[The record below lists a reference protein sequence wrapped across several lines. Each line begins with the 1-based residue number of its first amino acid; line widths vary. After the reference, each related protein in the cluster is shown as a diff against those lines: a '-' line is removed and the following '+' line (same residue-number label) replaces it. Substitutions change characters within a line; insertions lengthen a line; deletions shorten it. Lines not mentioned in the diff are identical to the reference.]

1 MGAAR
6 AAAAAAILAGST
18 GFASAATWAELAPLF
33 AEHCTVC
40 HSGDSAPLGLR
51 LDSLEGVLAG
61 SENGPVVVAG
71 DPEAS
76 ELVRRLR
83 GTSEPRM
90 PLTGPPWLDE
100 ADIARIERWIAE
112 GMPAGAETADTAEAG
127 TVPARPAPPGPGEPV
142 LFSHVEP
149 ILLARCV
156 KCHRRAD
163 GYQPPEGLVLAT
175 YADVLA
181 GGERVVV
188 VPGRPLHSELI
199 RRVRGLSQP
208 RMPFDGP
215 PWLDEEEIALLGRWI
230 ADGARDAE
238 GRPAP
243 VPAGREVRYRG
254 ILTQRWAVDGAEVVV
269 DGATRMR
276 KLPAVGEPAEIR
288 GVVLPDGRVRA
299 TRIRRR

>member
-1 MGAAR
+1 MRAAR
-6 AAAAAAILAGST
+6 KAAAALLVAGSPST
-18 GFASAATWAELAPLF
+18 AGAVDWAELAPLF
-33 AEHCTVC
+33 AQHCTVC

-51 LDSLEGVLAG
+51 LDSLDGLLAG

-71 DPEAS
+71 DPAAS

-83 GTSEPRM
+83 GISQPRM
-90 PLTGPPWLDE
+90 PLTGPPWLEE
-100 ADIARIERWIAE
+100 ADITRIEQWIAD
-112 GMPAGAETADTAEAG
+112 GMPTGAETADTGDAVSAS
-127 TVPARPAPPGPGEPV
+127 ARPEPPGPGEPV
-142 LFSHVEP
+142 LFSHVQP

-163 GYQPPEGLVLAT
+163 GYQPPEDLVLAT

-181 GGERVVV
+181 GGERAVVI
-188 VPGRPLHSELI
+188 PGRPLHSELI

-215 PWLDEEEIALLGRWI
+215 PWLDETEIALLGRWI

-238 GRPAP
+238 GRPAT
-243 VPAGREVRYRG
+243 VPPGREVRYRG
-254 ILTQRWAVDGAEVVV
+254 ILTERWAVDGAEVVV
-269 DGATRMR
+269 DGETRMR
-276 KLPAVGEPAEIR
+276 ELPAVGEPAEIR